1 VAEKMH
7 ENVHLSQNAT
17 KTPTASQKVKFSH
30 ILRQM
35 HSFVFFCDKMHSFF
49 AKLRQTDTICQF
61 SNPKPTLL
69 ADLWYT

>member
-1 VAEKMH
+1 MQ
-7 ENVHLSQNAT
+7 ENVHLSQNAMLAA
-17 KTPTASQKVKFSH
+17 TAPQKVKFSH

-49 AKLRQTDTICQF
+49 AKSRQTDTICQF